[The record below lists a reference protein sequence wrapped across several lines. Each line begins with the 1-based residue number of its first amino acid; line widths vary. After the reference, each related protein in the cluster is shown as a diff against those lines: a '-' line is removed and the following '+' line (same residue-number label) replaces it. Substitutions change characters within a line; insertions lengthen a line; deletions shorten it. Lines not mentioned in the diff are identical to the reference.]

1 MNTFINTVK
10 FVASDLW
17 SPPHNFN
24 KLEKIILAHHMHY
37 EKQTSV
43 SLIKKWKEMK
53 DLEKKHTMDANLVM
67 FPAAKNYP
75 IESEDLIDDPLN
87 DLLNEFS
94 DYEHLHFEDD
104 EDEEEF
110 EDDDNSLSEGTG
122 VFLFER
128 LQTKTTQLEDTTRRM
143 RFLLGELDSFL
154 TKK

>member
-1 MNTFINTVK
+1 
-10 FVASDLW
+10 
-17 SPPHNFN
+17 
-24 KLEKIILAHHMHY
+24 
-37 EKQTSV
+37 
-43 SLIKKWKEMK
+43 MK
-53 DLEKKHTMDANLVM
+53 DLEKKHTADANLVM

-75 IESEDLIDDPLN
+75 IEADDLIDDPLN

-104 EDEEEF
+104 DEEDEDDEEVQC
-110 EDDDNSLSEGTG
+110 SRSENTG